1 MNSRGDIG
9 YAGVAAIVVIMCVMV
24 ALSGWAVSYF
34 VTSQEQ
40 GDLRFTDNTYTIE
53 GEYSDGGLTYE
64 VTGSGSSHYI
74 NESSDERILMFTFE
88 PECDAELQTISVS
101 LILNNSNDTPL
112 ASLYTNTGAES
123 LDGIEYSV
131 WVLTDTTNGTF
142 KFLVGGDG
150 VPYCVYVTI
159 EELQFTARML

>member
-1 MNSRGDIG
+1 
-9 YAGVAAIVVIMCVMV
+9 
-24 ALSGWAVSYF
+24 
-34 VTSQEQ
+34 
-40 GDLRFTDNTYTIE
+40 
-53 GEYSDGGLTYE
+53 
-64 VTGSGSSHYI
+64 
-74 NESSDERILMFTFE
+74 MFTFE

-112 ASLYTNTGAES
+112 ASLYTNTGAET

-142 KFLVGGDG
+142 KFLVDGDG

-159 EELQFTARML
+159 EELQFTARIL